1 MINENYYGIII
12 SANRKNGHEYADAD
26 ITDADITA
34 KQDDYVSIDKD
45 ETEHP
50 LSNNQNTEN

>member
-12 SANRKNGHEYADAD
+12 SADRKNGHEYADAD
-26 ITDADITA
+26 EGDLTP
-34 KQDDYVSIDKD
+34 KQDDYVSVDKD